1 MKTGFQLAIFVGAT
15 FLLGFPSKECRAD
28 VEEDARAQF
37 TAGVKLFEKGDY
49 KAAAEAF
56 REAYNLRASW
66 KMLYNLGQS
75 EAAAGRYGLALE
87 AFESYLVEGKDDV
100 QADRRDEVL
109 KEIERMRLLVGV
121 IDVQA
126 PDGTELV
133 IDGTTRGTTPFSGL
147 KRVEAG
153 PRKVVLRYGGD
164 AIFEETV
171 NIAGGMTT
179 PVKAETGSAAPGG
192 SAPEGVPTE
201 GSAPEETA
209 PGEGKGPSLMLIGGI
224 AAGVAGLAGI
234 GVGSYFAA
242 QGGKDYD
249 DQKAARDAG
258 DTDAFHVAEDRL
270 AVDRVG
276 TIVGFVA
283 GGALLA
289 AGVTLIVVDR
299 VRAHKGGEEA
309 EKEEQAF
316 DVRPAPG
323 GLTVSF

>member
-1 MKTGFQLAIFVGAT
+1 MRGSVFFVIAGVIASGLALAP
-15 FLLGFPSKECRAD
+15 LECRAD
-28 VEEDARAQF
+28 VEEEARAQF
-37 TAGVKLFEKGDY
+37 SSGVKYFEKGDF

-56 REAYNLRASW
+56 REAYSLRASW

-87 AFESYLVEGKDDV
+87 AFEAYLVQGKDDV

-121 IDVQA
+121 VDVQA
-126 PDGTELV
+126 PDGTELIV
-133 IDGTTRGTTPFSGL
+133 DGSTRGTTPFGGL

-153 PRKVVLRYGGD
+153 SRRVVLRYGGEV
-164 AIFEETV
+164 IFEETV

-179 PVKAETGSAAPGG
+179 PVKAEARSAAPDGT
-192 SAPEGVPTE
+192 APEGVPAE
-201 GSAPEETA
+201 GSAPEED
-209 PGEGKGPSLMLIGGI
+209 GGPSLMLIGGI
-224 AAGVAGLAGI
+224 AAGVAGLVGI

-242 QGGKDYD
+242 QGGKDND

-258 DTDAFHVAEDRL
+258 DGDALAVAKDRL
-270 AVDRVG
+270 AVDRAG

-289 AGVTLIVVDR
+289 AGVTLIIVDR
-299 VRAHKGGEEA
+299 VRAKKSGDDEG
-309 EKEEQAF
+309 EQAF
-316 DVRPAPG
+316 DIRPGQG
-323 GLTVSF
+323 GITVSF